1 MLEIEREEERQ
12 RDREGER
19 GKETARERERERE
32 REGARKRDSW
42 NGRNRVKR
50 ANCKPAYY
58 SENIKTLHLKS
69 LILQPFDTQKKPT
82 R

>member
-32 REGARKRDSW
+32 GARKRDSW
-42 NGRNRVKR
+42 NGQNRVKR

>member
-12 RDREGER
+12 REREGER
-19 GKETARERERERE
+19 GKETARERE
-32 REGARKRDSW
+32 GARKRDSW
-42 NGRNRVKR
+42 NRRNRVKR